1 MLKKVMELGEM
12 KTLYVSDLDGTLM
25 RSSIELSKFTTDTIN
40 ELISRGLD
48 FTYATARSINSAR
61 EITGDLKIKL
71 PVVTRNG
78 AVLADNTTGK
88 YIERKVFTGEQVER
102 LKSLSSAIGKY
113 GFVSCFV
120 GDSMYKQCME
130 GEHPSEFQGY
140 IDYYVG
146 RGDRTLRLVSDTEE
160 LFVGEPGYLTLIASK
175 EVLEPYYEEV
185 RKYDDW
191 EIVFSKDSYRD
202 EYWLEVAPK
211 NSTKAKSL
219 LILKEQ
225 LGFDRLVVFGDSV
238 NDKSM
243 FEIADEAY
251 AVSNAIDELKAMATD
266 VIGCNDDDAVAKFLA
281 LVKDF

>member
-1 MLKKVMELGEM
+1 MR
-12 KTLYVSDLDGTLM
+12 TLYVSDLDGTLM

-40 ELISRGLD
+40 ELISGGLS

-61 EITGDLKIKL
+61 EIAGDLKIKL

-88 YIERKVFTGEQVER
+88 YIERKVFSFEQVER
-102 LKSLSSAIGKY
+102 LKSLSSVIGKY

-130 GEHPSEFQGY
+130 GEHSSEFQGY

-146 RGDRTLRLVSDTEE
+146 RGDKTLRLVSDTEE
-160 LFVGEPGYLTLIASK
+160 LFIGEPGYLTLIASK
-175 EVLEPYYEEV
+175 EALEPYYEEV
-185 RKYDDW
+185 RKFDDW

-225 LGFDRLVVFGDSV
+225 LGFERLVVFGDSV

-266 VIGCNDDDAVAKFLA
+266 VIGCNDEDAVAKFLA
-281 LVKDF
+281 SLSDI

>member
-1 MLKKVMELGEM
+1 M

-25 RSSIELSKFTTDTIN
+25 RSNIELSKFTTDTIN
-40 ELISRGLD
+40 ELISRGLA

-88 YIERKVFTGEQVER
+88 YIERKVFTVEQVER
-102 LKSLSSAIGKY
+102 LKSLSSVIGKY

-120 GDSMYKQCME
+120 GDHMYKQCME

-146 RGDRTLRLVSDTEE
+146 RGDNTLRLVSDPEE
-160 LFVGEPGYLTLIASK
+160 LFIGEPGYLTLIASEK
-175 EVLEPYYEEV
+175 VLEPYYEEV

-202 EYWLEVAPK
+202 EYWLEVAPR

-219 LILKEQ
+219 LMLKEQ

-251 AVSNAIDELKAMATD
+251 AVSNAIDELKVMATD
-266 VIGCNDDDAVAKFLA
+266 VIGSNDEDAVASFLA
-281 LVKDF
+281 SLDHI

>member
-1 MLKKVMELGEM
+1 M

-25 RSSIELSKFTTDTIN
+25 RSSIELSSYTIAKIN
-40 ELISRGLD
+40 ELISHGLS

-61 EITGDLKIKL
+61 EIAGDLKIEL

-78 AVLADNTTGK
+78 AVLADNSTGK
-88 YIERKVFTGEQVER
+88 YIERKIFTSEQVDR
-102 LKSLSSAIGKY
+102 LKAMSSVIGRY

-120 GDSMYKQCME
+120 GDNMYKQCLE
-130 GEHPSEFQGY
+130 GEHSSEFQGY
-140 IDYYVG
+140 IDYYTG
-146 RGDRTLRLVSDTEE
+146 RNDKNLRLVSDQEE
-160 LFVGEPGYLTLIASK
+160 LFIGDPGYLTLIASK
-175 EVLEPYYEEV
+175 EVLVPYYNDV
-185 RKYDDW
+185 VKYSDW
-191 EIVFSKDSYRD
+191 EIVFSRDSYRD

-219 LILKEQ
+219 QILKEQ

-251 AVSNAIDELKAMATD
+251 AVSNAIDDLKAMATS
-266 VIGCNDDDAVAKFLA
+266 VIGTNDEDAVARFLEDIYRRE
-281 LVKDF
+281 KTDG

>member
-1 MLKKVMELGEM
+1 M

-40 ELISRGLD
+40 ELISRGLS

-61 EITGDLKIKL
+61 EIAGDLKLTL

-78 AVLADNTTGK
+78 AVLADNATGK
-88 YIERKVFTGEQVER
+88 YIERKVFTSDQVER
-102 LKSLSSAIGKY
+102 LRSLTHVIGRY

-120 GDSMYKQCME
+120 GDHMYKQCLA
-130 GEHPSEFQGY
+130 GDHSTEFQGY

-146 RGDRTLRLVSDTEE
+146 RGDTNLRLVSDPEE
-160 LFVGEPGYLTLIASK
+160 LYIGEPGYLTLIASK
-175 EVLEPYYEEV
+175 EVLEPYYEQV
-185 RKYDDW
+185 SKYDDW
-191 EIVFSKDSYRD
+191 ETVFSKDSYRD
-202 EYWLEVAPK
+202 EYWLEVAPQ

-219 LILKEQ
+219 LMLKEQ

-243 FEIADEAY
+243 FKIADESY

-266 VIGCNDDDAVAKFLA
+266 VIGSNDEDSVAKFLA
-281 LVKDF
+281 SLFV

>member
-1 MLKKVMELGEM
+1 MQ
-12 KTLYVSDLDGTLM
+12 TLYVSDLDGTLM

-88 YIERKVFTGEQVER
+88 YIERKVFTLEQVER
-102 LKSLSSAIGKY
+102 LKSLTSVIGKY

-130 GEHPSEFQGY
+130 GEHNSEFQGY

-160 LFVGEPGYLTLIASK
+160 LFIGEPGYLTLIASK
-175 EVLEPYYEEV
+175 KVLEPYYEEV

-219 LILKEQ
+219 LMLKEQ

-243 FEIADEAY
+243 FEIADEEY

-281 LVKDF
+281 SVKDF